1 MERRCSAFSQG
12 PAAPSATVF
21 HSLHHMPAP
30 SLNAARRDPGRWQL
44 GDERLPSPLGGALT
58 ATDVT
63 RFAPAAC
70 MALLCGPL
78 SETRACCQS

>member
-1 MERRCSAFSQG
+1 MERRCLDFSQG

-30 SLNAARRDPGRWQL
+30 SPNAARTDPGRWQL

-63 RFAPAAC
+63 RFTPAVRTV
-70 MALLCGPL
+70 LLCGPL
-78 SETRACCQS
+78 SETRAC